1 MQNYKT
7 YIDESGNTGDNLT
20 DKNQK
25 YFVLAGVSVPISME
39 ESLKNMIRDFFLSV
53 KEKEETEIKA
63 TKWVK
68 TAKKNAVLEKI
79 LQEMVAV
86 GCDFSVV
93 VIEKRYMV
101 TSIIVDDFLDGAY
114 NDIQDYTW
122 CNNRDEK
129 IKASQYFYEILDDE
143 DLEFIAKSFT
153 APTLEGMRMALNKII
168 CKTKDAR
175 YLTMLQGCHVEE
187 LYEDNLDL
195 LKDTSKMSRGAV
207 RSPNYVAFSAL
218 GTLVAN
224 HCKRKAYGTEM
235 IFDSCL
241 LCNDAYRYVVEL
253 FQGMKSNEIIE
264 QFLGIFPWTNIIN
277 NFNVWNSKDM
287 ILLQTADIVAT
298 SILKTLEK
306 VFNDVQINSYEQFVI
321 DFIKNILTGGGF
333 WYLFGTNNF
342 KKLHNVL
349 T

>member
-20 DKNQK
+20 DKKQK
-25 YFVLAGVSVPISME
+25 YFVLAGVSIPTSRE
-39 ESLKNMIRDFFLSV
+39 EYLKNTIRDFFLSV

-101 TSIIVDDFLDGAY
+101 TSLIVDDFLDGAY
-114 NDIQDYTW
+114 NDIEDYTW
-122 CNNRDEK
+122 CNNREDK

-143 DLEFIAKSFT
+143 DIEYIAKSFT
-153 APTLEGMRMALNKII
+153 APTLERMRLALNKII
-168 CKTKDAR
+168 CKTKDVR
-175 YLTMLQGCHVEE
+175 YHTMLQGCHIEE
-187 LYEDNLDL
+187 LYEDDLDL
-195 LKDTSKMSRGAV
+195 VKDTSKMSRGAV
-207 RSPNYVAFSAL
+207 RSPNYVAFSVL

-224 HCKRKAYGTEM
+224 HCTRKAYSTEM
-235 IFDSCL
+235 IFDNCL

-264 QFLGIFPWTNIIN
+264 QFLGIFPWTSFLN
-277 NFNVWNSKDM
+277 NFNVGNSKDL

-306 VFNDVQINSYEQFVI
+306 VFNDVQINSYDQFVI
-321 DFIKNILTGGGF
+321 DFLKNILTERGF
-333 WYLFGTNNF
+333 WYLLGTNSF

>member
-25 YFVLAGVSVPISME
+25 YFVLAGVSIPNSME
-39 ESLKNMIRDFFLSV
+39 ESLKNTIRDFFLSV

-68 TAKKNAVLEKI
+68 TVKKNAVLEKI
-79 LQEMVAV
+79 SQEMVAV
-86 GCDFSVV
+86 RCDFSVV
-93 VIEKRYMV
+93 VIGKRYMV

-122 CNNRDEK
+122 CNNREEK

-143 DLEFIAKSFT
+143 DIELIAKSFT

-195 LKDTSKMSRGAV
+195 LKDTSEMSRGAV

-224 HCKRKAYGTEM
+224 HCKSKAYGTEM
-235 IFDSCL
+235 VFDSCL

-253 FQGMKSNEIIE
+253 FQGMRSNEIIE
-264 QFLGIFPWTNIIN
+264 QFLGIFPWINII
-277 NFNVWNSKDM
+277 
-287 ILLQTADIVAT
+287 
-298 SILKTLEK
+298 
-306 VFNDVQINSYEQFVI
+306 
-321 DFIKNILTGGGF
+321 
-333 WYLFGTNNF
+333 
-342 KKLHNVL
+342 KKLMFGIRRI
-349 T
+349 

>member
-25 YFVLAGVSVPISME
+25 YFVLAGVSIPISME
-39 ESLKNMIRDFFLSV
+39 ESLKNTIRDFFLSV

-114 NDIQDYTW
+114 NDIKDYTW
-122 CNNRDEK
+122 CYNREEK

-143 DLEFIAKSFT
+143 DIEFIAKSFT
-153 APTLEGMRMALNKII
+153 APTLEGMRMALNKVI

-224 HCKRKAYGTEM
+224 HCMRKAYGTEM

-253 FQGMKSNEIIE
+253 FQGMKSNEIIK
-264 QFLGIFPWTNIIN
+264 QFFGIIA
-277 NFNVWNSKDM
+277 VR
-287 ILLQTADIVAT
+287 
-298 SILKTLEK
+298 
-306 VFNDVQINSYEQFVI
+306 
-321 DFIKNILTGGGF
+321 
-333 WYLFGTNNF
+333 
-342 KKLHNVL
+342 
-349 T
+349 

>member
-1 MQNYKT
+1 M
-7 YIDESGNTGDNLT
+7 
-20 DKNQK
+20 
-25 YFVLAGVSVPISME
+25 
-39 ESLKNMIRDFFLSV
+39 SV

-68 TAKKNAVLEKI
+68 SAKKNAVLEKI

-114 NDIQDYTW
+114 NDIKDYTW
-122 CNNRDEK
+122 CNNREEK

-143 DLEFIAKSFT
+143 DIEFIAKSFT
-153 APTLEGMRMALNKII
+153 TPTLEGMRMALNKVI

-175 YLTMLQGCHVEE
+175 YLIMLQGCHVEE

-195 LKDTSKMSRGAV
+195 LKDISKMSRGAV

-218 GTLVAN
+218 GTLVAK
-224 HCKRKAYGTEM
+224 HCMRKAYGTEM

-253 FQGMKSNEIIE
+253 FQGMKSNEIIK

-277 NFNVWNSKDM
+277 NFNVWNSKDI

-306 VFNDVQINSYEQFVI
+306 VFNDVQINLYDQFVI
-321 DFIKNILTGGGF
+321 DFIKNILTEGGF
-333 WYLFGTNNF
+333 WYLLGTNNF

-349 T
+349 S

>member
-25 YFVLAGVSVPISME
+25 YFVLAGVSIPNSME
-39 ESLKNMIRDFFLSV
+39 ESLKNTIRDFFLSV

-122 CNNRDEK
+122 CNNREEK
-129 IKASQYFYEILDDE
+129 IKASQYFYERLDDE
-143 DLEFIAKSFT
+143 DIEFIAKSFT

-195 LKDTSKMSRGAV
+195 LKDTSEMSRGAV

-224 HCKRKAYGTEM
+224 HCKSKAYGTEM

-253 FQGMKSNEIIE
+253 FQGMKSNEI
-264 QFLGIFPWTNIIN
+264 
-277 NFNVWNSKDM
+277 M
-287 ILLQTADIVAT
+287 
-298 SILKTLEK
+298 
-306 VFNDVQINSYEQFVI
+306 
-321 DFIKNILTGGGF
+321 
-333 WYLFGTNNF
+333 
-342 KKLHNVL
+342 
-349 T
+349 